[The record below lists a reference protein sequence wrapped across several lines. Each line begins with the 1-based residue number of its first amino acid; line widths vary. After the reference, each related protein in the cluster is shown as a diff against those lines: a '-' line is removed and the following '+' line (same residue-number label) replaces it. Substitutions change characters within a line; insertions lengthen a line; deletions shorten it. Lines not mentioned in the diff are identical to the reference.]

1 MNGLA
6 EKRKNHS
13 MTLMGSVA
21 SVLNTK
27 VNVMDISV
35 GGKIWT

>member
-1 MNGLA
+1 MNGLV
-6 EKRKNHS
+6 EKRKNRS

-35 GGKIWT
+35 GGKKWT